1 MANGNTD
8 STMCDGAPVY
18 QLEGTAAGESAVLFR
33 STMSDGISSWF
44 VGPSQALAEC
54 YEALSGTMQIYLQ
67 SNGNQASASTPDAT
81 VYSAGAGWIDVDADP
96 NGSVR
101 GSIHVIAG
109 DGSGH

>member
-33 STMSDGISSWF
+33 STMSDGTSLWF

-54 YEALSGTMQIYLQ
+54 YEAVSLQIYLQ
-67 SNGNQASASTPDAT
+67 SNGNQASASTPDAA

-101 GSIHVIAG
+101 GSIHLIAG